1 MASNIYTLTIQ
12 PGLSEFEELVNRYIK
27 RTNYGSNMT
36 IYTFDN
42 KISALLVKKRM
53 ENEGYNVHLEDPDG
67 TTKST
72 ETNKIYAGLTIN

>member
-12 PGLSEFEELVNRYIK
+12 PGLSEFEEPVNRYIK
-27 RTNYGSNMT
+27 RNNYGSDMT
-36 IYTFDN
+36 VYTFDN

-67 TTKST
+67 TTEST